1 MAMNDGIKFYKSSN
15 NVVLSPVGIG
25 AVCST
30 VDLSGRWVGQLGF
43 VENQDVD
50 LRAGNFFS
58 DLLLEFMF
66 KSRHVPVT
74 FTRKQHPVCNATSP
88 WALHIKLVTVLGSE
102 MSNGIIFSSS

>member
-30 VDLSGRWVGQLGF
+30 VDLSGRWVGQLKCRFQSG
-43 VENQDVD
+43 Q
-50 LRAGNFFS
+50 LFS

-102 MSNGIIFSSS
+102 MSNNIIFSSS